1 MILQKQGENILENL
15 STFMISMLIIR
26 NVYLA
31 SKVIN
36 EV

>member
-26 NVYLA
+26 NIYLA